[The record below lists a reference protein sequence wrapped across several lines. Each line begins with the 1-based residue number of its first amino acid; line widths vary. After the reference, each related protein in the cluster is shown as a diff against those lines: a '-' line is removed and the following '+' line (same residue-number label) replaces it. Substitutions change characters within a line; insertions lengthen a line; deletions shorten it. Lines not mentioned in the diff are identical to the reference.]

1 MSLAR
6 PTPML
11 LLTILMIGCGRPGVE
26 TRSPGLSARVDDAA
40 GAADDA
46 VAAEDATV
54 VADAAGVA
62 EVAAVDDTARTGGA
76 AQTISF
82 ADDADPEP
90 TMQVQA
96 APKRPPI
103 PRFRLFGTR
112 EQDGPN

>member
-1 MSLAR
+1 
-6 PTPML
+6 ML
-11 LLTILMIGCGRPGVE
+11 LLTVMTIGCGRPGVE
-26 TRSPGLSARVDDAA
+26 TRSPELSGRAEDAEVA
-40 GAADDA
+40 AENMAVAAEDPEVAVEDTAVAADDA
-46 VAAEDATV
+46 VRA
-54 VADAAGVA
+54 
-62 EVAAVDDTARTGGA
+62 GGA

-90 TMQVQA
+90 TTQVQA